1 MSLFLGCLLLF
12 HFRQITRNQEALMTI
27 RALRTFALIL
37 SLIVISAMWTEAI
50 AGEPTPTKSKSA
62 TSKNNSATSIKHV
75 VLLGID
81 GFHALDLE
89 NFVVSHPDSALAQLK
104 KMSLTYTSAYTTK
117 PSDSFPGILS
127 MVTGGTPFSTG
138 VYFESSYDRALSPA
152 GSKCATTGTKIL
164 LDESIDINPDA
175 VDGGGGVS
183 ADKVPLDPKRGC
195 APVFPHNLLRVN
207 TIFEVIKAAGLRTA
221 WADKQPGYEVV
232 NGPSGKGVDDL
243 FTPEL
248 HFNAS
253 SKSLEKIK
261 AFDDLRLQA
270 VLNEISGHDRTGK
283 QTVPVPAVLG
293 MTFQAVTVG
302 QKLKS
307 GMGYIDEAGTPS
319 APLLEAMEY
328 TDKSIGK
335 ILDAL
340 RAQGLLSSTV
350 VILTAKHAQS
360 PIDIT
365 KKQIVDE
372 KIIPGLI
379 NGIQDGLV
387 GQVSGADIVFIW
399 LKDGKKTADVVAA
412 LKAHE
417 KEAHIQKIFSGKA
430 LQLMFP
436 DAAEDSRSPDIVLEP
451 EFGVIYTKVNGPAI
465 AEHGG
470 FLEEDTHVPLMMA
483 IPGTSQQEVRT
494 SVSTTQIAPSILQLL
509 GLDPKQLK
517 AVQIEKTQVLPGLP
531 NKANTTK

>member
-1 MSLFLGCLLLF
+1 MTLLGAKKLMRISLS
-12 HFRQITRNQEALMTI
+12 RTI
-27 RALRTFALIL
+27 AFVAVFIGM
-37 SLIVISAMWTEAI
+37 SAMWTEAI
-50 AGEPTPTKSKSA
+50 AGGPASSSQPKTAAATKKSNA
-62 TSKNNSATSIKHV
+62 SAPIKHV
-75 VLLGID
+75 ILLGID

-89 NFVVSHPDSALAQLK
+89 NFVKSHPQSALAELK
-104 KMSLTYTSAYTTK
+104 KSSLTYTSAYTTK

-138 VYFESSYDRALSPA
+138 VYFESSYDRALSPP

-175 VDGGGGVS
+175 FDGGGGVS
-183 ADKVPLDPKRGC
+183 AEKVPLDPKRGC
-195 APVFPHNLLRVN
+195 APVFPHDLLRVN

-221 WADKQPGYEVV
+221 WADKQPGYEVL

-261 AFDDLRLQA
+261 AFDDRRLQA
-270 VLNEISGHDRTGK
+270 VLNEIAGLDKTGELK
-283 QTVPVPAVLG
+283 VPVPAILG

-307 GMGYIDEAGTPS
+307 GMGYIDAEGTPS

-328 TDKSIGK
+328 TDRSIAK

-340 RAQGLLSSTV
+340 RAQKLLPSTV
-350 VILTAKHAQS
+350 VILTAKHGQS
-360 PIDIT
+360 PVDIT
-365 KKQIVDE
+365 KKQIIDE

-379 NGIQDGLV
+379 NGVEEGLL
-387 GQVSGADIVFIW
+387 GQASGADIMFVW
-399 LKDGKKTADVVAA
+399 LRDGKKTADVVAT

-436 DAAEDSRSPDIVLEP
+436 NAAEDSRAPDIVIEP
-451 EFGVIYTKVNGPAI
+451 EFGVIYTKPNGPAI

-470 FLEEDTHVPLMMA
+470 FLEEDTHVPLMVA
-483 IPGTSQQEVRT
+483 ISGVGQQEVRT
-494 SVSTTQIAPSILQLL
+494 SVNTTQIAPSILQLL

-531 NKANTTK
+531 TR

>member
-1 MSLFLGCLLLF
+1 MKSFHWEKISLFSFIALTFILG
-12 HFRQITRNQEALMTI
+12 
-27 RALRTFALIL
+27 
-37 SLIVISAMWTEAI
+37 SAWGQSKKPAV
-50 AGEPTPTKSKSA
+50 GEKKGAPA
-62 TSKNNSATSIKHV
+62 NSIKHI

-89 NFVVSHPDSALAQLK
+89 NFVTSHPQSALAELK
-104 KMSLTYTSAYTTK
+104 KISITYTGAHTTK

-175 VDGGGGVS
+175 NDGGGGVS
-183 ADKVPLDPKRGC
+183 AEKVPLDPKRGC
-195 APVFPHNLLRVN
+195 APVFPHDLLRVN
-207 TIFEVIKAAGLRTA
+207 TIFEVIKAAGYRTA

-253 SKSLEKIK
+253 SKSIEKIK

-270 VLNEISGHDRTGK
+270 VLNEISGHDKTGK
-283 QTVPVPAVLG
+283 QTVQVPAMLG

-307 GMGYIDEAGTPS
+307 GMGYSDIAGTPS
-319 APLLEAMEY
+319 APLLDAMEY
-328 TDKSIGK
+328 TDRSIGK
-335 ILDAL
+335 IMEAL
-340 RAQGLLSSTV
+340 RSRQLLSSTV
-350 VILTAKHAQS
+350 VILTAKHGQS

-365 KKQIVDE
+365 KKQIIDE
-372 KIIPGLI
+372 KIIPNLI
-379 NGIQDGLV
+379 NGIENGLV
-387 GQVSGADIVFIW
+387 AQASGADIVFIW
-399 LKDGKKTADVVAA
+399 LTDSKRTAEVVAT

-417 KEAHIQKIFSGKA
+417 KEAHIERILSGKA

-436 DAAEDSRSPDIVLEP
+436 DAAEDSRAPDIVVEP
-451 EFGVIYTKVNGPAI
+451 EFGVIYTKPNGLAI

-470 FLEEDTHVPLMMA
+470 FLDEDTHVPLMLA
-483 IPGTSQQEVRT
+483 IPGHRPQEVRT
-494 SVSTTQIAPSILQLL
+494 AVTTTQIAPTILSLL
-509 GLDPKQLK
+509 GLDPNKLK
-517 AVQIEKTQVLPGLP
+517 AVQIEKTQTLPYRL
-531 NKANTTK
+531 